1 MPSGGSRCHGEM
13 AASEGPDAELVAPDA
28 LVKDQSV
35 QMDVGRRAVTLV
47 YLRRGDTDGDLPA
60 GSATTLYTGDHV
72 AQSLR
77 GLLPRGMGLRAAAP
91 LLITD
96 CRHGEP
102 CRDRSV
108 KTMANTTATAVWQAN
123 TPL

>member
-1 MPSGGSRCHGEM
+1 M

-60 GSATTLYTGDHV
+60 GSATTLYTGDHL
-72 AQSLR
+72 AHTPFEDSCPEEWAYALR
-77 GLLPRGMGLRAAAP
+77 HRYEF
-91 LLITD
+91 LIA
-96 CRHGEP
+96 RHGEP
-102 CRDRSV
+102 CRDQSV
-108 KTMANTTATAVWQAN
+108 KTMANTTATAVRQAT